1 MQLLEVINEFVVN
14 DINKTI
20 DFYSKYLN
28 FEIVETDGKPIT
40 WIKMKKNN
48 VTIMFETYE
57 AVCKEINNY
66 TKKTE
71 TSNIIKFKYNNKE
84 IVNKLYN
91 IICNNNIEIF
101 MPLEEKPYGSI
112 EFGIFDPDKNLIII
126 SSN

>member
-1 MQLLEVINEFVVN
+1 MQLLEVVNEFVVN

-40 WIKMKKNN
+40 WIKMRKDN

-57 AVCKEINNY
+57 SVYKEINNY
-66 TKKTE
+66 PKKTE

-91 IICNNNIEIF
+91 IMCNNNIEIF
-101 MPLEEKPYGSI
+101 MSLEEKPYGSI
-112 EFGIFDPDKNLIII
+112 EFGIFDPDRNLIII

>member
-1 MQLLEVINEFVVN
+1 
-14 DINKTI
+14 
-20 DFYSKYLN
+20 
-28 FEIVETDGKPIT
+28 
-40 WIKMKKNN
+40 
-48 VTIMFETYE
+48 MFETYE

-66 TKKTE
+66 PKKTE

-112 EFGIFDPDKNLIII
+112 ELSFPLIKVVDIFYNRSMLNSFEPLWFVFYC
-126 SSN
+126 